1 MKTFQTSVIYLFG
14 ACWLAISTPADG
26 ENSMDNSSRGIVGHN
41 SFDLK
46 PGPAAAAQ
54 DAQTP
59 PPKIILN
66 GIMTAFGDRSA
77 LFKVVPPQTATGK
90 QFYFLSEG
98 ERAGD
103 IELLSVDVKTCAIK
117 VRNHGV
123 IQVIALS
130 QPPRLLSSPGAAA
143 PAGSNSINLPGNQGF
158 LNENGQMVDEKTSR
172 EDARQ
177 FSQMEY
183 ADIAGMPVFPTT
195 RSSANN
201 NTGSQNPGAA
211 NAVTANTGTANAGTA
226 NPGTAN
232 PGTANPGTANPGTAN
247 PGTANPGTAN
257 PGTANPGT
265 ADSGAANTSIA
276 DSGTAGSGTA
286 STSTANS
293 GSANSGNGD
302 TGTTDTSAT
311 DTSTKD
317 TDTQEAQPFWV
328 RASQEFEQLRIQ
340 TADLVL
346 SGVDEPIPLTPLTP
360 AGTPA
365 ELIGPDRA
373 WFLND

>member
-130 QPPRLLSSPGAAA
+130 QPPQLLSSPGAAA

-201 NTGSQNPGAA
+201 NTGSQNPEAA
-211 NAVTANTGTANAGTA
+211 NAVTANTGTANA
-226 NPGTAN
+226 
-232 PGTANPGTANPGTAN
+232 
-247 PGTANPGTAN
+247 
-257 PGTANPGT
+257 GTANPGT

>member
-1 MKTFQTSVIYLFG
+1 MKTFQTSVICLFG

-46 PGPAAAAQ
+46 PAPAAAAQ

-117 VRNHGV
+117 IRNHGV
-123 IQVIALS
+123 IQIIALC

-143 PAGSNSINLPGNQGF
+143 PAGSGGINRPDNQGF
-158 LNENGQMVDEKTSR
+158 LKGNGQMVDEKTSR

-201 NTGSQNPGAA
+201 NNTGSQNTG
-211 NAVTANTGTANAGTA
+211 TANTGTANTGTA
-226 NPGTAN
+226 NTGTAN
-232 PGTANPGTANPGTAN
+232 SGTANSGTANSGTAN
-247 PGTANPGTAN
+247 SGTANSGTAN
-257 PGTANPGT
+257 A
-265 ADSGAANTSIA
+265 
-276 DSGTAGSGTA
+276 GTAGSGTA

-293 GSANSGNGD
+293 GNAD
-302 TGTTDTSAT
+302 TGIADPGAANTGTANTGTANTGTADPG
-311 DTSTKD
+311 
-317 TDTQEAQPFWV
+317 TQEVEPFWV

-340 TADLVL
+340 TADAVR

-365 ELIGPDRA
+365 ELIGPDQA
-373 WFLND
+373 WFAND

>member
-1 MKTFQTSVIYLFG
+1 MRTFQTSVICLFG

-26 ENSMDNSSRGIVGHN
+26 ENSMDNSSRGTVGHN

-46 PGPAAAAQ
+46 PAPAAAAQ

-103 IELLSVDVKTCAIK
+103 IELLSVDVKAGAIK

-130 QPPRLLSSPGAAA
+130 QPPRLLSIPGAAA
-143 PAGSNSINLPGNQGF
+143 PAGSGGINRPDNQGF
-158 LNENGQMVDEKTSR
+158 LNGNRQMVDEKTSR

-201 NTGSQNPGAA
+201 NTGSQNTG
-211 NAVTANTGTANAGTA
+211 TANSGTANSGTANSGTANSGTANSGTANAGTA
-226 NPGTAN
+226 N
-232 PGTANPGTANPGTAN
+232 
-247 PGTANPGTAN
+247 
-257 PGTANPGT
+257 
-265 ADSGAANTSIA
+265 
-276 DSGTAGSGTA
+276 SGTA

-293 GSANSGNGD
+293 GNAD
-302 TGTTDTSAT
+302 TGIADPGAANTGTANTGTANTGTADPG
-311 DTSTKD
+311 
-317 TDTQEAQPFWV
+317 TQEVEPFWV

-340 TADLVL
+340 TADAVR

-365 ELIGPDRA
+365 ELIGPDQA
-373 WFLND
+373 WFAND